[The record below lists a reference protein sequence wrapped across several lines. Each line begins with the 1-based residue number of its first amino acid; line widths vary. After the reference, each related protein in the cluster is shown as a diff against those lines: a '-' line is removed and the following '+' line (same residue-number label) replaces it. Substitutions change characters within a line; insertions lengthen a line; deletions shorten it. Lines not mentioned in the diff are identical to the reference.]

1 MNQTLETS
9 ASAQTAD
16 LPEIPSLT
24 RAFIGFIGS
33 TTLACTLMVLLSSI

>member
-1 MNQTLETS
+1 MNQTLEPS

-16 LPEIPSLT
+16 TAEMPSLT
-24 RAFIGFIGS
+24 RAFLGFVSS